1 MRVVFSIILNGLH
14 HLLHND
20 QYRFI
25 LNNCDK
31 WIVVEGASQPN
42 GSTAWCK
49 PFPPEYH
56 KNGGSI
62 DGTREFLSELSGLEN
77 KLVYIPSDGFWQSK
91 DVQVNRAIEEVKKI
105 TDKCFLWEF
114 DIDEQWTAEAMAQ
127 AEKELVERNIKTGKF
142 RADCYVGKNLLAV
155 GEWGEAYNGG
165 YNRLWNWEGE
175 LFARHEPPLLEG
187 ILDERSAILSPRFK
201 HYNYYFEKDVKFK
214 DLWYSGHEQIHH
226 RWKLINNL
234 PKEQFPIHISAL
246 ITGGWGRTNSGI
258 IWKED

>member
-42 GSTAWCK
+42 GSTGWCK
-49 PFPPEYH
+49 SFPEEYQ
-56 KNGGSI
+56 KNGGSV
-62 DGTREFLSELSGLEN
+62 DGTREFLQELTALEN
-77 KLVYIPSDGFWQSK
+77 KLVYIPSNGFWQSK
-91 DVQVNRAIEEVKKI
+91 DVQVNVAMEALKKI
-105 TDKCFLWEF
+105 TNKCFLWEF
-114 DIDEQWTAEAMAQ
+114 DIDEQWTKEAMVQ
-127 AEKELVERNIKTGKF
+127 AEKELVEQNLKMGQF

-175 LFARHEPPLLEG
+175 LFERHEPPILEG
-187 ILDERSAILSPRFK
+187 TRNSPAKILSPRFK
-201 HYNYYFEKDVKFK
+201 HFNYYFEKDVLFK
-214 DLWYSGHEQIHH
+214 DKWYSGHEQIHE
-226 RWKLINNL
+226 RWKIINSL
-234 PKEQFPIHISAL
+234 PKETFPIHISSL
-246 ITGGWGRTNSGI
+246 ITGGWGQTNSGI
-258 IWKED
+258 IWKD